1 MTTSTTVTTTNV
13 PAEITDYVAGLEALA
28 KANANVLSTYADV
41 GLYSALTA
49 VMASVASA
57 TITTSIAVQLAA
69 IKK

>member
-1 MTTSTTVTTTNV
+1 MTTSTTKV
-13 PAEITDYVAGLEALA
+13 PAEINDYVAGLEALA